1 MLQPTSAAAPR
12 GCLRIVKSTAGKSIV
27 VAFPLP
33 ARSIAPQSFSSL
45 QLSTATVALPTYD
58 RTAWERHS
66 NSPRHLQ
73 ISTILRSLGLRQFNN
88 GPGRIV
94 FQSENVTELAEAIAG
109 VVTRLPH
116 SMEELLDAAS
126 DYTNAQLHEEITQL
140 LDRFGD
146 EIWGASKERTWL
158 LQASESNAEYQN
170 DLVFGD
176 AADRDT

>member
-1 MLQPTSAAAPR
+1 
-12 GCLRIVKSTAGKSIV
+12 
-27 VAFPLP
+27 
-33 ARSIAPQSFSSL
+33 
-45 QLSTATVALPTYD
+45 
-58 RTAWERHS
+58 
-66 NSPRHLQ
+66 
-73 ISTILRSLGLRQFNN
+73 
-88 GPGRIV
+88 
-94 FQSENVTELAEAIAG
+94 
-109 VVTRLPH
+109 
-116 SMEELLDAAS
+116 MEELLDAAS